1 MNKKLIC
8 LTLSILMLLSC
19 FLTGCSSKKT
29 DDTADTDDT
38 VDNSAKTI
46 TMWLIGE
53 DIPVVQKE
61 KADGT
66 METLEEAQE
75 RTAKEQELARAE
87 VNKKF
92 TAMTKSKFKTN
103 VILKFCS
110 EEEYYEKL
118 ENAIGE
124 NQKEIE
130 LEELSRKML
139 KKYISDNKSTGKD
152 RVTLTKE
159 FYDSHPEFEKF
170 RPAEKDEDED
180 DAPETDEYIENDDGV
195 KEIKYPDEK
204 ANQVD
209 IFYLGGVVDAT
220 GKSISGYSKYMEYY
234 QNEWL
239 SSLNEELST
248 SSKKLESYIST
259 SLLKGVEIDGTKYA
273 IPNNVAIGEYTY
285 MFIDKELFDRYYHK
299 IGSVESVADLGIFLN
314 DILFENEGKDP
325 TSPDYI
331 VPLASSF
338 EECIKMMTWYWDI
351 DYADRTVYETYY
363 DANTERNYVVQ
374 TKYTIKGDGETTK
387 DKDVNVNVAVG
398 DMIYKVNAEGKY
410 VDADGNALN
419 YSYEVDTTGYWS
431 WEKGKMTR
439 TELKDSYS
447 LYLVDENG
455 ETVTPENDKR
465 VILTN
470 EYSVESA
477 VYETYYDKN
486 TGRTYVLKVEVKD
499 GDTTT
504 LADAQI
510 EGQIYKMNAKGQF
523 LDAKGNVMNFGYE
536 VDDEGYWFKDASG
549 KITYV
554 QEAGREALY
563 LVELPE
569 EDEAADGEEDVESE
583 LVPVKPAA
591 DKRVTLAAEVSEEVD
606 TKVDEYG
613 NVISTYM
620 YFINEDTDFSILG
633 TLIADPSLRNRGSIN
648 LAFSSLFT
656 NEAYRDLYATLK
668 DYEYKGYYGTP
679 AEGQKSAVSFVK
691 GDAKIL
697 LDYEQAM
704 EDIADGVMYKD
715 EQGNNVPAWGYKHTD
730 GRTYYVKV
738 VEYPMATEEELYGNM
753 YAVYANSPNLSRAM
767 KVITY
772 LNTNKEMRDLLQYG
786 VEDIHYER
794 NENGTVSLLSDN
806 PDYGTYRMKL
816 ERTGNCF
823 IATPSDD
830 MELGADAW
838 TYAKIQ
844 NNDSLVNPLL
854 GFDFNTATANSDYSL
869 DVRLID
875 YIKSLNKEAQEL
887 ILDCRTKEAL
897 VLLMT
902 DTDNGFMS
910 IYTATGASNKEK
922 MKKALSNNYD
932 PSAPYAS
939 ETPDITPQPDPS
951 GSSPYT
957 VYYEW
962 LTEYKYLPTAA
973 PAN

>member
-19 FLTGCSSKKT
+19 ILTGCSGKKKT
-29 DDTADTDDT
+29 DETADTDET

-53 DIPVVQKE
+53 DLEVVQKE
-61 KADGT
+61 KSDGT
-66 METLEEAQE
+66 METLEEAQK
-75 RTAKEQELARAE
+75 RTAEEQQKARDE

-103 VILKFCS
+103 VVLKFCS

-124 NQKEIE
+124 NQKTIE

-139 KKYISDNKSTGKD
+139 KKYISDNKGSGKD
-152 RVTLTKE
+152 RATLTKE
-159 FYDSHPEFEKF
+159 FYDNHPEFEQF
-170 RPAEKDEDED
+170 RPVEENEEED
-180 DAPETDEYIENDDGV
+180 DAPETDVYIENDDGV

-209 IFYLGGVVDAT
+209 IFYLGGVVDAS

-234 QNEWL
+234 EKEWL
-239 SSLNEELST
+239 ASLSEELAT

-259 SLLKGVEIDGTKYA
+259 SLLKGVEIDGSKYA

-285 MFIDKELFDRYYHK
+285 MFIDKELFDGYYHK
-299 IGSVESVADLGIFLN
+299 IGSVENVTDLGIFLN
-314 DILFENEGKDP
+314 DIVYENQGKESTD
-325 TSPDYI
+325 PDYI

-338 EECIKMMTWYWDI
+338 EECIKMLTWYWDI
-351 DYADRTVYETYY
+351 DYVDRSVYETYF
-363 DANTERNYVVQ
+363 DPATERNYVVK
-374 TKYTIKGDGETTK
+374 TKYTIKGEGEGDK
-387 DKDVNVNVAVG
+387 GKDVYVNAAV
-398 DMIYKVNAEGKY
+398 DNMIYKVNAEGKY
-410 VDADGNALN
+410 VDADGNVLN
-419 YSYEVDTTGYWS
+419 YTYAVDTEGFCS
-431 WEKGKMTR
+431 LVDGKVKYT
-439 TELKDSYS
+439 TLKDSYS

-455 ETVTPENDKR
+455 ETVTAENDKR
-465 VILTN
+465 VVLTTDYT
-470 EYSVESA
+470 EDTA
-477 VYETYYDKN
+477 VYETHYDSK

-499 GDTTT
+499 GDKTT
-504 LADAQI
+504 LANAQVD
-510 EGQIYKMNAKGQF
+510 GQVYKMNAQGQF
-523 LDAKGNVMNFGYE
+523 LDAKGNVMNFGYAI
-536 VDDEGYWFKDASG
+536 DDEGYWFKDSAG

-554 QEAGREALY
+554 EEAGREALY
-563 LVELPE
+563 LVELPPEDSE
-569 EDEAADGEEDVESE
+569 EEPQ
-583 LVPVKPAA
+583 PVKASA
-591 DKRVTLAAEVSEEVD
+591 DKRVALPAELSEEVD

-613 NVISTYM
+613 NVRSTYM
-620 YFINEDTDFSILG
+620 YFINEDVDFSILG
-633 TLIADPSLRNRGSIN
+633 TLITDPSLRNRGSIN
-648 LAFSSLFT
+648 LSFSSLFT
-656 NEAYRDLYATLK
+656 NEEYRDLYATLK

-679 AEGQKSAVSFVK
+679 AEGQRAAVSFVK
-691 GDAKIL
+691 ADAKIL
-697 LDYEQAM
+697 LDYNKAM
-704 EDIADGVMYKD
+704 EDIANGVKYEDEDG
-715 EQGNNVPAWGYKHTD
+715 NAIPATGYKYID

-794 NENGTVSLLSDN
+794 NENGTVSYLPTHS
-806 PDYGTYRMKL
+806 DYGAYRMKM

-823 IATPSDD
+823 IATPDD
-830 MELGADAW
+830 SMGPDAW

-854 GFDFNTATANSDYSL
+854 GFDFNTATADSDYSL

-875 YIKSLNKEAQEL
+875 YIKSLNKDALDQ
-887 ILDCRTKEAL
+887 IADCRTQEAL

-902 DTDNGFMS
+902 DTENGFMTVF
-910 IYTATGASNKEK
+910 TATGATNKDK
-922 MKKALSNNYD
+922 MKKALTNNYD
-932 PSAPYAS
+932 PSAPYAA
-939 ETPDITPQPDPS
+939 ENPEMTPLPDPD

-973 PAN
+973 ATN